1 MYVICLEY
9 HYVGVLALVCF
20 FAFFVLSL
28 FRFRLFLHFSFI
40 NTFVVIVIII
50 LFLFHFVMQNPDAFC
65 HFAVSLG
72 FIKDVPATSC
82 REIIASEGASAVSGN
97 YWLDSIKPGQVTL
110 VSCDMRTGGEFLS
123 GICGLRHSYLLLSR
137 RR

>member
-1 MYVICLEY
+1 MYGISLHQCIGRQFGFSLF
-9 HYVGVLALVCF
+9 VCF
-20 FAFFVLSL
+20 VFAFVCL
-28 FRFRLFLHFSFI
+28 RFCFCFLFLLFSYKYYYYHFYP
-40 NTFVVIVIII
+40 
-50 LFLFHFVMQNPDAFC
+50 HAFR

-72 FIKDVPATSC
+72 FIKEVPATSC
-82 REIIASEGASAVSGN
+82 REIKASEGASAVSGN